1 MRNIAILAR
10 EYPDRSLLLRMP
22 VIPGYN
28 DDSENLEAIAAFLRG
43 LGREIPLELLPY
55 HAFGKVKYDNL
66 GLVYEPE
73 LRGVT
78 PPSQERMEQLQAQFE
93 QMGVQIVHT

>member
-1 MRNIAILAR
+1 MNGSLQLSSSSRSINRAPISALAVLSQRN
-10 EYPDRSLLLRMP
+10 RS
-22 VIPGYN
+22 
-28 DDSENLEAIAAFLRG
+28 E
-43 LGREIPLELLPY
+43 PY